1 MQQEDVARLHGSVPH
16 VIVPGSETARSWES
30 SNRSATEGR
39 ARSATA
45 SGRLAV
51 FALIVGRARGGD
63 SGRLHAIMAAIP
75 NTTAT
80 EPNSTRSQLGK
91 RATVAASQPGR
102 ERDPEVVVLWLNKR
116 AR

>member
-1 MQQEDVARLHGSVPH
+1 MQQEDVAKLHGSVPH
-16 VIVPGSETARSWES
+16 AIAPGSEAARSCNS
-30 SNRSATEGR
+30 SIGGASAGK
-39 ARSATA
+39 APGATA
-45 SGRLAV
+45 SEGLAV
-51 FALIVGRARGGD
+51 LALIVGRARGGD

-80 EPNSTRSQLGK
+80 EPSPTRSQLGK
-91 RATVAASQPGR
+91 RATVTASQPGR